1 MSASTSDGML
11 LYRAKVE
18 TVLPEW
24 LLANSALSLSLS
36 LAFCSSPTKD
46 RFFFGAFRPVA
57 VVRCL

>member
-24 LLANSALSLSLS
+24 LLANSAFSLSLS
-36 LAFCSSPTKD
+36 LCSSPTKD